1 LRSIIGKIA
10 RCLLWLLLGWFTLTV
25 GAVLLLR
32 FVDPPTSAFMVRDRF
47 DAWWNDEPR
56 YQFRHSWVDGDR
68 ISAQLKLAVIAS
80 EDQKF
85 PDHYGFDLASIN
97 DALEARENGRRV
109 RGASTITQ
117 QVAKNLFLWPGQN
130 WLRKGIEAYF
140 AVLIEAFWSKR
151 RIMEVYLNVAEF
163 GRGTYGAEAAARRF
177 FKKTAAQLNA
187 DDAALMAAVLPNP
200 VRLRIVSPS
209 MYVKSRQTFIL
220 RQMRGL
226 GIQTVKE
233 L

>member
-1 LRSIIGKIA
+1 MQRLA
-10 RCLLWLLLGWFTLTV
+10 RGLLWLLLGWLVLTI

-47 DAWWNDEPR
+47 GAWWHNEPR
-56 YQFRHSWVDGDR
+56 YQFRHSWVDGAR
-68 ISAQLKLAVIAS
+68 ISSQLKLAVIAS

-85 PDHYGFDLASIN
+85 PEHYGFDLASIN

-117 QVAKNLFLWPGQN
+117 QVAKNLFLWPGQS

-140 AVLIEAFWSKR
+140 TVLIETLWSKR

-163 GRGTYGAEAAARRF
+163 GRGTYGAEAAGRRF
-177 FKKTAAQLNA
+177 FGKPAAQLTA
-187 DDAALMAAVLPNP
+187 DNAALMAAVLPNP
-200 VRLRIVSPS
+200 VRLRIASPS
-209 MYVKSRQTFIL
+209 IYVRSRQTFIL

-226 GIQTVKE
+226 GIQTVKD